1 MDSTNGERLVYVFLV
16 LVTFVIGNVFPYGGA
31 VLDGTIAAVGSSV
44 AWALSATF
52 KRTEVAAGPNL
63 AAALLAAMATGFYTQ
78 NPATS

>member
-1 MDSTNGERLVYVFLV
+1 MDSTNGERAIYVFLV
-16 LVTFVIGNVFPYGGA
+16 LVAFVIGDTFPYGASVDA
-31 VLDGTIAAVGSSV
+31 VITAVGSSA

-78 NPATS
+78 IPAST